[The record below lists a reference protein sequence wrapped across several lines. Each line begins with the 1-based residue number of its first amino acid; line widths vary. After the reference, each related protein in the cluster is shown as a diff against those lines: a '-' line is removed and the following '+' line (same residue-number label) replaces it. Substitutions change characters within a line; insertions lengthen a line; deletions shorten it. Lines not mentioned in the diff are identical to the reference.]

1 MISVQKAEVFPVL
14 LPHFLFSGVQIRIRL
29 AVRLVWRLFERM
41 KDKKWQRQWVQH
53 IMLLL
58 EQRTTAK
65 QAMLELRQ
73 ELAVVQLSIG
83 AQSPLHK
90 DRRLFALEEHIKL
103 ALAAL
108 VADKQERAQQEQ
120 LYRQVL
126 IEELG
131 QLNRLVLQQVPRLV
145 LQLK

>member
-41 KDKKWQRQWVQH
+41 KDKLWVQH

-73 ELAVVQLSIG
+73 ELAVVQLCIG

-120 LYRQVL
+120 LYIQVL